1 MSQYISD
8 ILAISEVVRM
18 VDNDTNATER
28 EQYLVRRIIEMQEK
42 VRLFKDGIETIG
54 MTARELWKEADNER

>member
-1 MSQYISD
+1 VSQYISD

-28 EQYLVRRIIEMQEK
+28 EQYLVRRIIELQDK
-42 VRLFKDGIETIG
+42 VSFFKEGIETIG